1 MKRKIISVLLCVALI
16 VSVAPVVSA
25 QGYIDNTIPYADS
38 ENLVESIDE
47 PYIVGEIIEKRTEDT
62 KHFLMSDRSV
72 MAAMYDEPVHYYDD
86 SSWVDIDNSFS
97 TNDENEF
104 ENKSNSFK
112 TKFSKK
118 SNGNKLVT
126 ITKDN
131 YSLSWMLD
139 GANKVNAEISPSGEA
154 NSEDISALKNI
165 EGVITYPDVQDNI
178 DLQYIVS
185 VNDVK
190 ENIILQNADAS
201 TEYSFTY
208 KFNKL
213 KYRTNNKNQ
222 IELYD
227 ESNHDNIIFGKI
239 GDGSL
244 S

>member
-1 MKRKIISVLLCVALI
+1 MTKKLISVLLCVALVLSVTPI
-16 VSVAPVVSA
+16 VYA
-25 QGYIDNTIPYADS
+25 QEISNDIVPTVTY
-38 ENLVESIDE
+38 ENGNQIVEK
-47 PYIVGEIIEKRTEDT
+47 PYIIGELTEKRTENT

-227 ESNHDNIIFGKI
+227 ESNHDNIIFGKT